1 MVTDYLELLDIYAFD
16 VDKTAE
22 VVKGMLDEIGL
33 EKMESKPHEQVSR
46 RLRGKGGCKGVGGR
60 LGNSVQQD
68 SFGRLQHGRYAK

>member
-1 MVTDYLELLDIYAFD
+1 MDYYELLDMYAFD

-22 VVKGMLDEIGL
+22 VVREMLNEIGL

-46 RLRGKGGCKGVGGR
+46 RLRGKGSCKGVGYG

-68 SFGRLQHGRYAK
+68 SVGRLQHGRYAK